1 MTSQGTPQG
10 KTTRVDDAYAR
21 LKAEILENR
30 MPPGSQSLESEI
42 ALSLGMS
49 RTPVR
54 EALVQLE
61 ADKLIELVPRHGV
74 RVLPLSIQDM
84 REIYEILTV
93 LEAEAAAGVAAMRP
107 DPAQLSGLE
116 QATADMERAVADRDL
131 EAWAAADDRF
141 HRSLLD
147 LCRNRRI
154 VDIVNRVLDQA
165 HRARMVTLRLRD
177 LPERSTRE
185 HRQIMTA
192 IASGAADEARRL
204 FRDHRQRA
212 SAELLAI
219 LEKSRMTAL

>member
-1 MTSQGTPQG
+1 MTPHS

-42 ALSLGMS
+42 ALRMGMS

-61 ADKLIELVPRHGV
+61 AEKLIEMIPRHGV
-74 RVLPLSIQDM
+74 RVLPLSVQDM
-84 REIYEILTV
+84 RDIYEILTV
-93 LEAEAAAGVAAMRP
+93 LEAAAAAAVAAMRP
-107 DPAQLSGLE
+107 DPGQLAGLE
-116 QATADMERAVADRDL
+116 RATADMERAVTDKNLD
-131 EAWAAADDRF
+131 AWAAADDEF
-141 HRSLLD
+141 HRKLLR
-147 LCRNRRI
+147 LCPNRRI
-154 VDIVNRVLDQA
+154 VDIVNGVLDQA

-185 HRQIMTA
+185 HRQILDT

-204 FRDHRQRA
+204 FSDHRRRA

-219 LEKSRMTAL
+219 LEKSRMTVL